1 MKGSVK
7 KEMDQ
12 FFLLFLEEN
21 SQKVITLRMIY
32 VEVLLL

>member
-1 MKGSVK
+1 MKEDVK

-21 SQKVITLRMIY
+21 SQKAITLKMIY